1 MGLFELGDTVGQR
14 DQTCVL
20 QHAQTTSSTDR
31 GGQLRGGRPAHGS
44 LLDRHLAA
52 DQLGEGRRQH
62 GRSMAELRLLTQHS
76 IITPSKP
83 LSKVFIKARGISSSC
98 NPRVSHGS
106 VEPDRLD
113 CAVVIKK
120 GRS

>member
-31 GGQLRGGRPAHGS
+31 GGQLRGGRPAHGN

-62 GRSMAELRLLTQHS
+62 GRKMAELRLLTQHS

-83 LSKVFIKARGISSSC
+83 LSKSLHQGEG
-98 NPRVSHGS
+98 H
-106 VEPDRLD
+106 LLLL
-113 CAVVIKK
+113 
-120 GRS
+120 

>member
-20 QHAQTTSSTDR
+20 QHAQTTSSTDAVASC
-31 GGQLRGGRPAHGS
+31 GVVAPPMATYWIGTWQPTNSVKAV
-44 LLDRHLAA
+44 AN
-52 DQLGEGRRQH
+52 
-62 GRSMAELRLLTQHS
+62 MAEVWQNSVCWHS
-76 IITPSKP
+76 SASSPPPNHSRR
-83 LSKVFIKARGISSSC
+83 VFIKARGISSSC